1 MSRRKPVG
9 YHFGSG
15 MTWVTWLF
23 IATGLL
29 WGAAIVLWLAA
40 GGRAEFTTGQ
50 APWSLRVLVPAW
62 MTLAGIVLALA
73 GCVVFAQQM
82 FVAIL
87 GRFENNG
94 LLDAPP
100 GRSRTRRGPR
110 P

>member
-1 MSRRKPVG
+1 MSASKPVG
-9 YHFGSG
+9 YSFGDG
-15 MTWVTWLF
+15 MKWVTWLF

-29 WGAAIVLWLAA
+29 WVLAIVLWLAV
-40 GGRAEFTTGQ
+40 GGRNEFTTGQ
-50 APWSLRVLVPAW
+50 SPWTWHVLVPAW
-62 MTLAGIVLALA
+62 MTLAGIVSALA

-94 LLDAPP
+94 FLDGTSRRPRAP
-100 GRSRTRRGPR
+100 RGPR